1 MPSNP
6 PYLHDHKQFSDLILI
21 VSSALGIEPILVE
34 KDYWI
39 MHCLYG
45 LNQLGLTYE
54 LKGGTSL
61 SKGFRVINR
70 FSEDIDIR
78 IDPAGAPFE
87 VFSGK
92 NHSKPKHVQS
102 RKDFYDW
109 LASEKIII
117 DGIVEIKRDTEFDDE
132 QYRSGG
138 IRLHYQSQF
147 ESLDGIRAG
156 ILLEAGFDT
165 TTPNEAIDISSWAL
179 EHALKAKVEIINNI
193 STRVNCYVPEYS
205 FVEKLQTVSTK
216 YRQQQEK
223 GNDPKAF
230 MRHYYDVAQ
239 LLEQKRV
246 LDFIGTD
253 DYKNYK
259 TERFRTGDELKIS
272 NNEAFLLSDKD
283 TRKLYKKAYE
293 NTPALYYQNQIP
305 FEEIMKKI
313 SQYIEAL

>member
-1 MPSNP
+1 MHQI
-6 PYLHDHKQFSDLILI
+6 YLHDHPEFKELIRI
-21 VSSALGIEPILVE
+21 VADKKSINPALVE

-45 LNQLGLTYE
+45 LNRLGLTYE

-70 FSEDIDIR
+70 FSEDLDIR
-78 IDPAGAPFE
+78 IDPACAPFE
-87 VFSGK
+87 VHTGK

-132 QYRSGG
+132 RYRNAG
-138 IRLHYQSQF
+138 IRLHYETQF
-147 ESLDGIRAG
+147 EPLDGIRAG

-179 EHALKAKVEIINNI
+179 DHALKAKVEIINNI
-193 STRVNCYVPEYS
+193 STGVNCYVPEYT

-223 GNDPKAF
+223 GTDPKAF

-253 DYKNYK
+253 DYENYK
-259 TERFRTGDELKIS
+259 KERFRTGDKLKIS
-272 NNEAFLLSDKD
+272 NNEAFILSDKD
-283 TRKLYKKAYE
+283 VRKLYKEAYE
-293 NTPALYYQNQIP
+293 STLALYYQDQLP
-305 FEEIMKKI
+305 FEEIMDKI
-313 SQYIEAL
+313 SQHIATL